1 MKGFSKNGTASSNT
15 PILCVLSENE
25 EECSLW
31 IATHTAQTCL
41 VPSDYGL
48 ASIAEFLGPTQSQ
61 ALQLALDGAESESD
75 GDISGAMKKYAAAYR
90 LWPSLDSINAGG
102 IPMDVRQ
109 EAGAAGYMKVH
120 EHGLFDV
127 VSVQKA
133 RDSRAITSHQR
144 VLNDQDIDN
153 LFLLRH
159 QLLQSESAMV
169 NNPENRGHTCK
180 EACMMNNPPT
190 YTLQTQ
196 KPSIVVKLLKFAQQ
210 AWEEGQWSSPGGPL
224 EHVKIKGIAGLS
236 IRVMELW
243 EYQIG
248 GGLTDLYHY
257 DTDSIVTIVT
267 LLSNSDDFE
276 GGAFRT
282 FETGDESKDYN
293 MNKGDAVAFVSHKYH
308 NITPLTRGCRNSL
321 VIELWQGGVGHQ
333 GR

>member
-1 MKGFSKNGTASSNT
+1 MKSSSENAAAPANT
-15 PILCVLSENE
+15 PLHCILSEKE
-25 EECSLW
+25 EDWSLW
-31 IATHTAQTCL
+31 ITTHTAQTCL

-48 ASIAEFLGPTQSQ
+48 ASIAEFLGPAQSK

-75 GDISGAMKKYAAAYR
+75 GDISGAMKKYASAYR

-109 EAGAAGYMKVH
+109 EADAAGYLKVNPY
-120 EHGLFDV
+120 GLFDV

-133 RDSRAITSHQR
+133 RDSRAIASQR
-144 VLNDQDIDN
+144 LLNDQDIASV
-153 LFLLRH
+153 FLLRH
-159 QLLQSESAMV
+159 DILQSQSAMA

-190 YTLQTQ
+190 YPLQTR
-196 KPSIVVKLLKFAQQ
+196 KPWIVVKLLKFAQQ
-210 AWEEGQWSSPGGPL
+210 AWDEGKWSSPGGPL

-276 GGAFRT
+276 GGTFRT
-282 FETGDESKDYN
+282 FETGGEDKDYT

-308 NITPLTRGCRNSL
+308 NITPLTRGRRNSL
-321 VIELWQGGVGHQ
+321 VMELWQGGVGHQ